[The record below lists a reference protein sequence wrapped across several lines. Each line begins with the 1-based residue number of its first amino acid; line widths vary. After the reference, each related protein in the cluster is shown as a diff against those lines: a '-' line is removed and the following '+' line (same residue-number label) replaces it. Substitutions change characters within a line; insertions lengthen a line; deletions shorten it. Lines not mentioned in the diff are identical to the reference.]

1 MPYVRAMSSL
11 AGRAARLFTSA
22 HVAVY
27 RASEVEVAGPAGL
40 GLLTTV
46 GRVSGRQRTTPVQT
60 FPHDDGALVVVAS
73 NGGSDRAP
81 SWYGNLRADPEVR
94 VQLGAEVRPMVAR
107 TATAAEK
114 AEIWPR
120 IVARSKGFESY
131 QRKTSRDIPVVIL
144 TPSAGRP

>member
-11 AGRAARLFTSA
+11 AVRAARLFTSA

-27 RASEVEVAGPAGL
+27 RASEGKVAGPAGL

-60 FPHDDGALVVVAS
+60 FPHDDEA
-73 NGGSDRAP
+73 
-81 SWYGNLRADPEVR
+81 
-94 VQLGAEVRPMVAR
+94 
-107 TATAAEK
+107 
-114 AEIWPR
+114 
-120 IVARSKGFESY
+120 Y